1 MNEWEA
7 IIKARTSPIR
17 ELDPSRNP
25 RKPQR
30 RKPPV
35 KIAGGK
41 PSPSMGESGD
51 LDTMFDEDMANLA
64 EMTRKDLFPMVIKR
78 ISKMSKEE
86 LLAILERTQGSLEE
100 KI

>member
-1 MNEWEA
+1 
-7 IIKARTSPIR
+7 
-17 ELDPSRNP
+17 
-25 RKPQR
+25 
-30 RKPPV
+30 
-35 KIAGGK
+35 
-41 PSPSMGESGD
+41 
-51 LDTMFDEDMANLA
+51 MFDEDMANLA